1 MIQIVRGHN
10 FVFDPLIVKLDC
22 MFSIVAA
29 KHKEVFDSELFSF
42 SPSHLQ
48 ASLLQLVLTLKRL
61 GIEQI
66 KHLLIVN
73 L

>member
-10 FVFDPLIVKLDC
+10 FVFDPLIVKLDG